1 MKALLRSPVVV
12 LLSAPLAFFT
22 AFFLAPLTVV
32 VVASFTDGR
41 GDFTFSNYLKI
52 LLDQYHWDV
61 VLVTF
66 RIAILT
72 TVFCLLVGYP
82 LAWYLVRIVKWSA
95 WRRVCVV
102 MVVIPLFTSNI
113 VRSFGWMVLLGRNGL
128 VNDALVRF
136 GLVDRPVRFL
146 GTETGILIGLVYIL
160 VPFIVLAVGNALASV
175 DRTLEQASEDL
186 GARPFST
193 FWLVTLPLSL
203 PGVIAGTVMVFT
215 LAVSAYVTPALLSG
229 GRITVLSM
237 LIFQQYSS
245 VFDFHYGGALSVV
258 LLVLTLVLV
267 SVTSRLGDGR
277 RGDGSR

>member
-1 MKALLRSPVVV
+1 MKAPFRSPVAV
-12 LLSAPLAFFT
+12 LLCAPLAFFT

-32 VVASFTDGR
+32 VVASFTDGH
-41 GDFTFSNYLKI
+41 GDFTFANYLKI

-72 TVFCLLVGYP
+72 TVFCLLVGFP
-82 LAWYLVRIVKWSA
+82 LAWYLVRIVRWSA
-95 WRRVCVV
+95 WRRLCVV

-113 VRSFGWMVLLGRNGL
+113 VLLGRNGL
-128 VNDALVRF
+128 VNDALVQS

-160 VPFIVLAVGNALASV
+160 VPFIVLAVGNAIAGV

-186 GARPFST
+186 GAKPFST

-203 PGVIAGTVMVFT
+203 PGVVAGMVMVFT

-237 LIFQQYSS
+237 LIFQQYST

-267 SVTSRLGDGR
+267 SVTSRLGEGR
-277 RGDGSR
+277 RSLRS